1 MRAWIAFGF
10 AGLTCIAVA
19 QSPIDQSFD
28 MSRPGYTLAL
38 PTHPGRLHLD
48 APTFDIVEASAKPS
62 GSEFGLRGQDKAAAV
77 NLLVFLFRYPEEA
90 PLTSEKC
97 RDAIM
102 QHVQQDEPSTTI
114 ESKSALSTKNP
125 PIAVAQYSQKRSSG
139 DSSSVRAFIA
149 KADLC
154 ADIEFTSKH
163 PLSPDVPAIKQ
174 ALNSVTFDPD
184 AKPSFREVFWHA
196 TVLFDHKAMKAAAP
210 FYEQALSLL
219 PPGEPTNK
227 WRRVATDQA
236 VMAYG
241 ISGDLEK
248 SRAVAEHAI
257 QTDPDYPLN
266 YYNLAC
272 ADAEAGNA
280 TQAKLHLQQAFDR
293 KANVIPGES
302 LPDPTQ
308 DDSIQKLQGDK
319 SFWDFVQKLQK
330 SRGCELGINYR
341 TVAGCPT

>member
-1 MRAWIAFGF
+1 MRAWIAVCF

-19 QSPIDQSFD
+19 QSSTDQSFD
-28 MSRPGYTLAL
+28 ISRPGYTLAL
-38 PTHPGRLHLD
+38 PTYPGRLQLD
-48 APTFDIVEASAKPS
+48 APTFAIVEASAKPS
-62 GSEFGLRGQDKAAAV
+62 GSEFGLRGQDKAAAI

-97 RDAIM
+97 RDAM
-102 QHVQQDEPSTTI
+102 MRHVEDESPTTI
-114 ESKSALSTKNP
+114 ESKSILSTKNP
-125 PIAVAQYSQKRSSG
+125 PIALVQYSQKQSSG
-139 DSSSVRAFIA
+139 DSYSVRAFIA

-154 ADIEFTSKH
+154 ADIEFSSTH
-163 PLSPDVPAIKQ
+163 PLSPDTPVIMQ
-174 ALNSVTFDPD
+174 ALNSATFDPD
-184 AKPSFREVFWHA
+184 AKASFREVFLYA
-196 TVLFDHKAMKAAAP
+196 TVLFDHKEMKAAAP
-210 FYEQALSLL
+210 VYEQALSLL
-219 PPGEPTNK
+219 PPGEPANK

-241 ISGDLEK
+241 ISGDLQK

-257 QTDPDYPLN
+257 QTDPGYPLN

-280 TQAKLHLQQAFDR
+280 TDAKRHLQQAFDR

-308 DDSIQKLQGDK
+308 DDSIQKLQNNK
-319 SFWDFVQKLQK
+319 PFWDFVQKLQQN
-330 SRGCELGINYR
+330 R
-341 TVAGCPT
+341 

>member
-1 MRAWIAFGF
+1 MRAWITFCF

-19 QSPIDQSFD
+19 QSPTGQPFD
-28 MSRPGYTLAL
+28 VSSPGYILAL
-38 PTHPGRLHLD
+38 PTHPGRLQLD

-102 QHVQQDEPSTTI
+102 RHVQQDESPTTI
-114 ESKSALSTKNP
+114 QSKSVLSTKNP
-125 PIAVAQYSQKRSSG
+125 PIALVQYSQERAS
-139 DSSSVRAFIA
+139 DHFYSVRAFVA

-154 ADIEFTSKH
+154 ADIEFSSKH
-163 PLSPDVPAIKQ
+163 PLSPDTPVIMQ
-174 ALNSVTFDPD
+174 ALNSATFDPD
-184 AKPSFREVFWHA
+184 AKASFREVFWYA
-196 TVLFDHKAMKAAAP
+196 TVLFDHKEMKAAAP
-210 FYEQALSLL
+210 VYEQALSLL
-219 PPGEPTNK
+219 PPGEPINK

-248 SRAVAEHAI
+248 SRAVAERAI

-272 ADAEAGNA
+272 ADAETGNA
-280 TQAKLHLQQAFDR
+280 TDAKRHLQQAFDR

-319 SFWDFVQKLQK
+319 SFWDFVQKLQQ
-330 SRGCELGINYR
+330 NH
-341 TVAGCPT
+341 

>member
-1 MRAWIAFGF
+1 MRASIAWSFV
-10 AGLTCIAVA
+10 GLACIAVA
-19 QSPIDQSFD
+19 QSPTDQPFD
-28 MSRPGYTLAL
+28 ISPPGYTLAL
-38 PTHPGRLHLD
+38 PTHPGRLQLD

-62 GSEFGLRGQDKAAAV
+62 GSEFGLRGQDKVQAI

-97 RDAIM
+97 RDAM
-102 QHVQQDEPSTTI
+102 MRHVQDESSTTI
-114 ESKSALSTKNP
+114 QSKKVLSTRTP
-125 PIAVAQYSQKRSSG
+125 PIALVEYSQKRSSG
-139 DSSSVRAFIA
+139 DSHSVRAFIA

-154 ADIEFTSKH
+154 ADIEFSSRH
-163 PLSPDVPAIKQ
+163 PLSADTPVIMQ
-174 ALNSVTFDPD
+174 ALNSATFDPD
-184 AKPSFREVFWHA
+184 AKASFREVFWYA
-196 TVLFDHKAMKAAAP
+196 TVLFDHKEMKAAAP
-210 FYEQALSLL
+210 VYEQALSLL

-248 SRAVAEHAI
+248 SRAVAERAI
-257 QTDPDYPLN
+257 QTDPGYPLN

-280 TQAKLHLQQAFDR
+280 PEAKRHLQQAFDR

-330 SRGCELGINYR
+330 SR
-341 TVAGCPT
+341 